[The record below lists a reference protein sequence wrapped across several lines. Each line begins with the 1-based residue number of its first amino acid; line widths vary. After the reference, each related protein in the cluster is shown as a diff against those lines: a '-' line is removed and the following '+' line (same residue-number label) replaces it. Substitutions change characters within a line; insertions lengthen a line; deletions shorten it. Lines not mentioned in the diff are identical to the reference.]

1 MGIRNSLRTL
11 FLRILKSVDDKARQ
25 DILLEATSEMTRRF
39 LSQSD
44 DFEHMRQVLD
54 SQRFSRIIKPVSV
67 DVPDGNNIL
76 IFAPH
81 QDDETIGAAG
91 VILRCVSQGKRVQV
105 VYVTDGAAA
114 TKASNQKDLAVIRNK
129 EAKQVWSFINGT
141 EPIFL
146 DLHCRDIPLT
156 VENAEKMRRQISDFQ
171 PDCIFIP
178 FFLEPPPDHR
188 AVNHLFLMAH
198 KVEPLSESLQIW
210 AYQVSAMVSAN
221 VVVDITDLIDKKD
234 IVNNLWKSQNVSFN
248 YAHFARGMAAYNS
261 IFLKKE
267 FTPCPKKCYAEIFF
281 VSDAAEYI
289 SLIDTYFGS
298 ERNPSK

>member
-1 MGIRNSLRTL
+1 MGIKNSLRTL

-25 DILLEATSEMTRRF
+25 DILLEATSEMTKRF

-44 DFEHMRQVLD
+44 DIERMRQILD
-54 SQRFSRIIKPVSV
+54 SQRFGRIVKPISV
-67 DVPDGNNIL
+67 DMPDANNIL

-91 VILRCVSQGKRVQV
+91 TILRCVSYGKRVQV
-105 VYVTDGAAA
+105 IYVTDGAAA
-114 TKASNQKDLAVIRNK
+114 TKPSNQKDLAVTRK
-129 EAKQVWSFINGT
+129 EEAKKAWSFINGT
-141 EPIFL
+141 EPVFL
-146 DLHCRDIPLT
+146 DLHCRNIPLT
-156 VENAEKMRRQISDFQ
+156 MENAEKMRRQISDFQ

-178 FFLEPPPDHR
+178 FFLEPPLDHR
-188 AVNHLFLMAH
+188 AVNQLLLMAH
-198 KVEPLSESLQIW
+198 KIEPLSESLQIW

-234 IVNNLWKSQNVSFN
+234 AVNSLWKSQNVNFN

-289 SLIDTYFGS
+289 SLIDTYFGAKKDTS
-298 ERNPSK
+298 G